1 MPISDYLKQ
10 LRSQVGSQLLL
21 VPSVTGIIYDERG
34 RVLLVNHADRGLW
47 VAPGGSIEPNESPA
61 DATVR
66 EVWEETGLVTEPIR
80 IIGLFGGPNFEMVY
94 RNGDRVTYVQTV
106 FECRILGG
114 APRPD
119 GVETLQL
126 AYFSETEIVDLSIP
140 AWMEVVMPVVFGERN
155 QAYFQQAI
163 WRPPT

>member
-21 VPSVTGIIYDERG
+21 VPSVTGIIYDERV

-61 DATVR
+61 DAAVR

-80 IIGLFGGPNFEMVY
+80 IIGLLGGPAFEVVY
-94 RNGDRVTYVQTV
+94 RNGDRVTYVQTI
-106 FECRILGG
+106 FECRVLGG
-114 APRPD
+114 ALRPD

-126 AYFSETEIVDLSIP
+126 AYFSETEIADLSIP
-140 AWMEVVMPVVFGERN
+140 PWMQVVMPVVFGEQK

-163 WRPPT
+163 WRPLS

>member
-10 LRSQVGSQLLL
+10 LRSRVGSQLLL
-21 VPSVTGIIYDERG
+21 VPSVTGIIYDDR
-34 RVLLVNHADRGLW
+34 RRILLVHHADRGLW

-66 EVWEETGLVTEPIR
+66 EVWEETGLVIEPIR
-80 IIGLFGGPNFEMVY
+80 IIGVFGGPDFEVTY

-106 FECRILGG
+106 FECRIQGG
-114 APRPD
+114 ALRPD

-126 AYFSETEIVDLSIP
+126 AYFSETEITGLPIPTWMQVVIP
-140 AWMEVVMPVVFGERN
+140 AVYGERDRTHY
-155 QAYFQQAI
+155 QPARWQ
-163 WRPPT
+163 PV